1 MTTLTM
7 ATAQQADRSAKITA
21 RAAQLDVRR
30 TARRAGLAKVLPMA
44 RAVFQAA
51 AEGAGWVFDG
61 DLAIGPDGAVFV
73 VS

>member
-21 RAAQLDVRR
+21 RAAQLDIRR
-30 TARRAGLAKVLPMA
+30 TARRAGLAKVLPMT
-44 RAVFQAA
+44 RAAFQAA